1 MYILKGK
8 KMNKKYLYIIII
20 ILSLAIISLLSYERS
35 ETYVFKSDHPIF
47 THNFGTIE
55 KGKSFSSE
63 IEVSYIN
70 KEFDSIEVYDVKD
83 GCDCTKSRVRPGFYK
98 KNSTINIK
106 TIYYPGKY
114 KDSGKITKQIFLLT
128 NKKKLKNDTLIPI
141 NITGIIK

>member
-1 MYILKGK
+1 
-8 KMNKKYLYIIII
+8 MNKKYLYIIII

-35 ETYVFKSDHPIF
+35 ETYVFKSDNPIF
-47 THNFGTIE
+47 THNFDTIE

-63 IEVSYIN
+63 IDVSYVN

-83 GCDCTKSRVRPGFYK
+83 GCDCTKSRVKPGFYK
-98 KNSTINIK
+98 KNSTISIK

-128 NKKKLKNDTLIPI
+128 NKKNLKNDSLIPI
-141 NITGIIK
+141 NITGIVK